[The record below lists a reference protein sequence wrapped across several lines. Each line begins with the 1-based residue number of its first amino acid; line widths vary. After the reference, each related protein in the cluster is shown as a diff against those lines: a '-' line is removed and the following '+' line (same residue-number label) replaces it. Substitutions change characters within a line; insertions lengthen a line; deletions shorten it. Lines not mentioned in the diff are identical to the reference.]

1 MRRLTYLSIFLLS
14 SVFCLLTFSPRGAHA
29 ENPKNTITVLP
40 QLTQLDLA
48 KDQPEA
54 LIYYTNNSVVTIE
67 LGLSI
72 EDVRE
77 LEDRNPVGILDP
89 KEAANYKYSLSSW
102 AYLDHQNII
111 LKPGETGSVKVTINS
126 EKLSPGGHYGTVLAQ
141 IHQSDENKKEVKI
154 RGVLAAL
161 IFVRASTGNEIENAK
176 VSALAP
182 TSQGLQFPQAFT
194 FRFQNTGNVDATP
207 YGTLTIYDN
216 YGHIITRGI
225 VNEDSLITL
234 PEAIRKYEVPL
245 RNAENFILPGKY
257 KAVLNLHYGK
267 QNKKIEVSTTFATQG
282 GVDLM
287 FLGIGILAF
296 VILGTYLFKFNGLE
310 YIIRKGSNFF
320 KRTSSN

>member
-1 MRRLTYLSIFLLS
+1 MKRFSVPLFLLS
-14 SVFCLLTFSPRGAHA
+14 FAYCLLSIGTLPSYA

-40 QLTQLDLA
+40 QLTQLDLS
-48 KDQPEA
+48 KDQPES
-54 LIYYTNNSVVTIE
+54 LIYYTNNSVTTVE

-77 LEDRNPVGILDP
+77 LEDRSPVGILDP

-126 EKLSPGGHYGTVLAQ
+126 EKLSPGGHYGTILAQ
-141 IHQSDENKKEVKI
+141 IHQSDENKKEVKV

-176 VSALAP
+176 IISLAP
-182 TSQGLQFPQAFT
+182 ISQGLQFPESFT

-207 YGTLTIYDN
+207 YGTLTIFDN
-216 YGHIITRGI
+216 YGHIITKGI

-245 RNAENFILPGKY
+245 KKADKFILPGKY
-257 KAVLNLHYGK
+257 KAVLSIHYGK
-267 QNKKIEVSTTFATQG
+267 QNKKIEFSTTFATQG
-282 GVDLM
+282 SINLIY
-287 FLGIGILAF
+287 LGLGFLAF
-296 VILGTYLFKFNGLE
+296 LVVGTYLFKFNGLE
-310 YIIRKGSNFF
+310 NIIRKARYLF
-320 KRTSSN
+320 KRTPSN